1 MKQYLKDDIT
11 HSDIVALRRHIS
23 ALEECL
29 VKLNR
34 DRGHNYKEPMN
45 ERKVAMEMS
54 MVQMLIDRISDELP
68 PAVINVLPR

>member
-1 MKQYLKDDIT
+1 M
-11 HSDIVALRRHIS
+11 HSDIVALRRHMS
-23 ALEECL
+23 ALDECL

-54 MVQMLIDRISDELP
+54 MIQMLIDRISDELP
-68 PAVINVLPR
+68 PAQITVLK

>member
-1 MKQYLKDDIT
+1 MKQYLKDDIA
-11 HSDIVALRRHIS
+11 HSDILALRRHIS
-23 ALEECL
+23 ALDECL

-54 MVQMLIDRISDELP
+54 MIQVLIDRISDELP
-68 PAVINVLPR
+68 PAQITVLK

>member
-1 MKQYLKDDIT
+1 MKQYLKDDIA

-23 ALEECL
+23 ALDECL

-34 DRGHNYKEPMN
+34 DRGHNYKEPVN

-54 MVQMLIDRISDELP
+54 MIQVLIDRISDELP
-68 PAVINVLPR
+68 PAQITVLK